1 MAKDKFDM
9 DFDFEKEYGFD
20 PNEFLDGDQDADID
34 FSEFTED
41 VTAAAG
47 SAPEEDLSDLD
58 LDGLDLDGL
67 DLSDVDLGDIDLDG
81 LDLDGDLE
89 AAVPAQ
95 DMFSFD
101 GLDADD
107 DLPAAYGSQPVQEPY
122 YASQAP
128 QEPDVFEGPDVL
140 IDRRREPDFFE
151 EDEAFDATDFDD
163 DDFEKTVYGG
173 DVERPVYQEP
183 VYQQPVYQE
192 PVYQQPVY
200 QEHGHQEAQQPSDA
214 YAGQPQYDE
223 DDFEPFEEQPGK
235 ERPVRQPRAPK
246 PPKPPKEKPAGPS
259 FFEKLI
265 AYYMAPLREEEQP
278 ADPNNPRRRRR
289 KRTKAQ
295 IFKEV
300 YLPPLLAG
308 VTLIVVL
315 VFVIGSVSNAIQQ
328 KKIDND
334 IAIRESQQ
342 AADEA
347 ERLEEE
353 ARIAIEEADRLAMG
367 YDYQGAID
375 LLNSYSGEKTQ
386 EMNMKIADYTTIQS
400 KLVEYK
406 DYSSIPNL
414 SFHVLIADPARA
426 FADKDL
432 GGQYNR
438 NFVTVDEFEKIL
450 EQMYKAGYVL
460 VDFDSFT
467 ETNTGLDGNANF
479 FTTPIALPEGKK
491 PVMITETMV
500 NYLSYMVDSNDD
512 GEPDA
517 GGSGFA
523 YRMIVD
529 ENGDIRAQ
537 MVDANGQ
544 TQTGNYD
551 LVPILEDF
559 IKAHPDFSYKGARA
573 TLAVCGYEGVFGY
586 RTNSS
591 YISSVS
597 QAYYDEQV
605 AGAKTLVEALR
616 NKGYTI
622 ACYTFGNV
630 AYGDRSAT
638 QIQADLQEWTNQITP
653 VVGNVD
659 VLVYARTSDI
669 GDYGGAKFQ
678 VLNGFGFRYFLR
690 HGSQPY
696 AEINNTYVKQSRL
709 MVTGENMAWNSNQ
722 FSGMFDC
729 AAILNNL
736 RGNVPKG

>member
-1 MAKDKFDM
+1 MAKDEFDM

-34 FSEFTED
+34 FSEFIDEQEAPKADAGKED
-41 VTAAAG
+41 DF
-47 SAPEEDLSDLD
+47 SDLNLDDLD
-58 LDGLDLDGL
+58 LDDLDLGDV
-67 DLSDVDLGDIDLDG
+67 DLSDVDLGEDMDFSDVSFDDDDVAAADFNPSSILGEDFDI
-81 LDLDGDLE
+81 
-89 AAVPAQ
+89 PAQ
-95 DMFSFD
+95 EPAYQQEPLFQKE
-101 GLDADD
+101 
-107 DLPAAYGSQPVQEPY
+107 PAAPAEQEP
-122 YASQAP
+122 SCM
-128 QEPDVFEGPDVL
+128 DGPDVL
-140 IDRRREPDFFE
+140 IERRREPDFFPEE
-151 EDEAFDATDFDD
+151 EDFDATDFDE
-163 DDFEKTVYGG
+163 DDFEKTVFGG
-173 DVERPVYQEP
+173 EAESVYQEP
-183 VYQQPVYQE
+183 GFQ
-192 PVYQQPVY
+192 
-200 QEHGHQEAQQPSDA
+200 
-214 YAGQPQYDE
+214 QPQYAPEGYADE
-223 DDFEPFEEQPGK
+223 QPAYPESQYAPEGYEEQPA
-235 ERPVRQPRAPK
+235 EAPAQEPRRRKPSK
-246 PPKPPKEKPAGPS
+246 PPKPPKEKPAGPN
-259 FFEKLI
+259 FITKLVDF
-265 AYYMAPLREEEQP
+265 YMAPLREQEQP
-278 ADPNNPRRRRR
+278 VDPNNPRRRRR

-300 YLPPLLAG
+300 YLPPLMAG
-308 VTLIVVL
+308 LTVVLML
-315 VFVIGSVSNAIQQ
+315 VFVIGSISNAIQQ

-342 AADEA
+342 AAEEEA
-347 ERLEEE
+347 RLEEE
-353 ARIAIEEADRLAMG
+353 AQRVMDEADRLALG

-375 LLNSYSGEKTQ
+375 VLNSYTGEMTQ
-386 EMNMKIADYTTIQS
+386 EMNMKIAEYTNVQS

-426 FADKDL
+426 FSDKTEL
-432 GGQYNR
+432 HGQYNR
-438 NFVTVDEFEKIL
+438 NFVTIDEFSKIL
-450 EQMYKAGYVL
+450 EQLYKGGYVL

-500 NYLSYMVDSNDD
+500 NYLGYMVDSNDD

-517 GGSGFA
+517 GGAGFA

-529 ENGDIRAQ
+529 ENGDIKAQ

-559 IKAHPDFSYKGARA
+559 IKEHPDFSYKGARA

-586 RTNSS
+586 RTNTS

-622 ACYTFGNV
+622 ACYTYGNV
-630 AYGDRSAT
+630 SYGDRSAT
-638 QIQADLQEWTNQITP
+638 QIQADMQEWTSQITP

-678 VLNGFGFRYFLR
+678 VLSGCGFRFFLR

-709 MVTGENMAWNSNQ
+709 MVTGENMAWHSDQ
-722 FSGMFDC
+722 FSALFDC
-729 AAILNNL
+729 AAILNNQ

>member
-1 MAKDKFDM
+1 MAKDEFDM

-34 FSEFTED
+34 FSEFIDEQEAPKADAGKED
-41 VTAAAG
+41 
-47 SAPEEDLSDLD
+47 DFSDLD
-58 LDGLDLDGL
+58 LDDLDLGDV
-67 DLSDVDLGDIDLDG
+67 DLSDVDLGEDMDFSDVSF
-81 LDLDGDLE
+81 DDDDVS
-89 AAVPAQ
+89 AADFDPSSILGEDFGIPAQ
-95 DMFSFD
+95 EPAYQQEPLFQKE
-101 GLDADD
+101 
-107 DLPAAYGSQPVQEPY
+107 PAAPAEQEPSY
-122 YASQAP
+122 M
-128 QEPDVFEGPDVL
+128 DGPDVL
-140 IDRRREPDFFE
+140 IERRREPDFFPEE
-151 EDEAFDATDFDD
+151 EDFDATDFDE
-163 DDFEKTVYGG
+163 DDFEKTVFGG
-173 DVERPVYQEP
+173 EAESVYQEP
-183 VYQQPVYQE
+183 GFQ
-192 PVYQQPVY
+192 
-200 QEHGHQEAQQPSDA
+200 
-214 YAGQPQYDE
+214 QPQYAPEGYADE
-223 DDFEPFEEQPGK
+223 QPAYPESQYAPEGYEEQPA
-235 ERPVRQPRAPK
+235 EAPAQEPRRRKPSK
-246 PPKPPKEKPAGPS
+246 PPKPPKEKPAVPN
-259 FFEKLI
+259 FITKLVDF
-265 AYYMAPLREEEQP
+265 YMAPLREQEQP
-278 ADPNNPRRRRR
+278 VDPNNPRRRRR

-300 YLPPLLAG
+300 YLPPLMAG
-308 VTLIVVL
+308 LTVVLML
-315 VFVIGSVSNAIQQ
+315 VFVIGSISNAIQQ

-342 AADEA
+342 AAEEEA
-347 ERLEEE
+347 RLEEE
-353 ARIAIEEADRLAMG
+353 AQRVMDEADRLALG

-375 LLNSYSGEKTQ
+375 VLNSYTGEMTQ
-386 EMNMKIADYTTIQS
+386 EMNMKIAEYTNVQS

-426 FADKDL
+426 FSDKTEL
-432 GGQYNR
+432 HGQYNR
-438 NFVTVDEFEKIL
+438 NFVTIDEFSKIL
-450 EQMYKAGYVL
+450 EQLYKGGYVL

-512 GEPDA
+512 DEPDA
-517 GGSGFA
+517 GGAGFA

-529 ENGDIRAQ
+529 ENGDIKAQ

-559 IKAHPDFSYKGARA
+559 IKEHPDFSYKGARA

-586 RTNSS
+586 RTNTS

-622 ACYTFGNV
+622 ACYTYGNV
-630 AYGDRSAT
+630 SYGDRSAT
-638 QIQADLQEWTNQITP
+638 QIQADMQEWTSQITP

-678 VLNGFGFRYFLR
+678 VLSGCGFRFFLR

-709 MVTGENMAWNSNQ
+709 MVTGENMAWHSDQ
-722 FSGMFDC
+722 FSGLFDC
-729 AAILNNL
+729 AAILNNQ

>member
-34 FSEFTED
+34 ISDFSEDAYAPAAPMAED
-41 VTAAAG
+41 
-47 SAPEEDLSDLD
+47 DLSDLD
-58 LDGLDLDGL
+58 LSDLDLDGL
-67 DLSDVDLGDIDLDG
+67 DLSDVDLSDIDLDG
-81 LDLDGDLE
+81 LGLNDGFDAGSPVQEEL
-89 AAVPAQ
+89 
-95 DMFSFD
+95 SFD
-101 GLDADD
+101 DLGVETHLQDAYE
-107 DLPAAYGSQPVQEPY
+107 PEPVQEPFF
-122 YASQAP
+122 AP
-128 QEPDVFEGPDVL
+128 QEPEPFSGPDVL
-140 IDRRREPDFFE
+140 IERRREPDLFE
-151 EDEAFDATDFDD
+151 DDVDFDASDFDD
-163 DDFEKTVYGG
+163 DDFEKTVFGA

-183 VYQQPVYQE
+183 VYQPVEQDQNYQAPQDM
-192 PVYQQPVY
+192 PVGYG
-200 QEHGHQEAQQPSDA
+200 E
-214 YAGQPQYDE
+214 QPQYAPEGYEGYDGQAQQ
-223 DDFEPFEEQPGK
+223 EQPVR
-235 ERPVRQPRAPK
+235 EHRPSR
-246 PPKPPKEKPAGPS
+246 PPKPQKEKPAGPN
-259 FFEKLI
+259 FFEKLV
-265 AYYMAPLREEEQP
+265 AYYMAPLREDEQP
-278 ADPNNPRRRRR
+278 TDPNNPRRRRR
-289 KRTKAQ
+289 RRTKVQ

-308 VTLIVVL
+308 VTLVVIL
-315 VFVIGSVSNAIQQ
+315 AFLIGSISNAIQQ

-342 AADEA
+342 AAEEA

-353 ARIAIEEADRLAMG
+353 ARTVIEEADHLALG
-367 YDYQGAID
+367 YDYAGAIE

-386 EMNMKIADYTTIQS
+386 EMNMKIAEYTNTQS

-426 FADKDL
+426 FADKGL

-450 EQMYKAGYVL
+450 EQLYKAGYVL

-500 NYLSYMVDSNDD
+500 NYLSYMVDSNED

-517 GGSGFA
+517 GGAGFA

-529 ENGDIRAQ
+529 ENGDIKAQ

-586 RTNSS
+586 RTNTS

-622 ACYTFGNV
+622 ACYTYGNV

-678 VLNGFGFRYFLR
+678 VLNGVGFRYFIR

>member
-1 MAKDKFDM
+1 MAKDEFDM

-34 FSEFTED
+34 FSEFGDEEIAPVAD
-41 VTAAAG
+41 AG
-47 SAPEEDLSDLD
+47 EEDDFSDLNLDDLD
-58 LDGLDLDGL
+58 LDDL
-67 DLSDVDLGDIDLDG
+67 DLSDVDLGEDMDFSDVSFDDDG
-81 LDLDGDLE
+81 L
-89 AAVPAQ
+89 A
-95 DMFSFD
+95 
-101 GLDADD
+101 ADD
-107 DLPAAYGSQPVQEPY
+107 FDPESFLPEDFDAPAADPAYQQEETAREPFFQETPA
-122 YASQAP
+122 ASVDPEP
-128 QEPDVFEGPDVL
+128 QYLDGPDVL
-140 IDRRREPDFFE
+140 IDRRREPDFFPEE
-151 EDEAFDATDFDD
+151 EDFDATDFDEA
-163 DDFEKTVYGG
+163 DFEKTVFGG
-173 DVERPVYQEP
+173 SGDEPMYQEAAF
-183 VYQQPVYQE
+183 Q
-192 PVYQQPVY
+192 
-200 QEHGHQEAQQPSDA
+200 
-214 YAGQPQYDE
+214 QPQYAPEGYGNEQAPDTAE
-223 DDFEPFEEQPGK
+223 GYGEPQYAPEGYEEESSQEAPAQ
-235 ERPVRQPRAPK
+235 EPRRRKPAK
-246 PPKPPKEKPAGPS
+246 PPREKPAAPN
-259 FFEKLI
+259 FLTKLM
-265 AYYMAPLREEEQP
+265 AFYMAPLREAEQP
-278 ADPNNPRRRRR
+278 ADPSNPRRRRR

-300 YLPPLLAG
+300 YLPPLMAG
-308 VTLIVVL
+308 LTLVLML
-315 VFVIGSVSNAIQQ
+315 VFVIGAISNAIQQ

-334 IAIRESQQ
+334 IAVRESQQ
-342 AADEA
+342 AAEEEA
-347 ERLEEE
+347 RLEEE
-353 ARIAIEEADRLAMG
+353 AQRVMDEAERLAMG
-367 YDYQGAID
+367 YDYDGAISV
-375 LLNSYSGEKTQ
+375 LNSYSGDMTQ
-386 EMNMKIADYTTIQS
+386 EMNMKIAEYTNVQS

-426 FADKDL
+426 FAEKEAL
-432 GGQYNR
+432 RGQYNR
-438 NFVTVDEFEKIL
+438 NFVTVDEFTKIL
-450 EQMYKAGYVL
+450 EQLYKGGYVL

-479 FTTPIALPEGKK
+479 FTTPITLPEGKK

-517 GGSGFA
+517 GGAGFA

-529 ENGDIRAQ
+529 ENGDIKAQ

-559 IKAHPDFSYKGARA
+559 IKEHPDFSYKGARA

-586 RTNSS
+586 RTNTS

-622 ACYTFGNV
+622 ACYTYGNV
-630 AYGDRSAT
+630 SYGDRSAT
-638 QIQADLQEWTNQITP
+638 QIQADMQEWTNQITP
-653 VVGNVD
+653 VLGSVE

-678 VLNGFGFRYFLR
+678 VLTGCGFRYFVR

-709 MVTGENMAWNSNQ
+709 MVTGENMAWHSDQ
-722 FSGMFDC
+722 FSGLFDC
-729 AAILNNL
+729 AAILNNQ

>member
-1 MAKDKFDM
+1 MAKDEFDM

-34 FSEFTED
+34 FSEFMDEQEAPKADAGKED
-41 VTAAAG
+41 DF
-47 SAPEEDLSDLD
+47 SDLNLDDLD
-58 LDGLDLDGL
+58 LDDLDLGDV
-67 DLSDVDLGDIDLDG
+67 DLSDVDLGEDMDFSDVSFDDDDVSAADFDPSSILGEDFDI
-81 LDLDGDLE
+81 
-89 AAVPAQ
+89 PAQ
-95 DMFSFD
+95 EPAYQQEPLFQKE
-101 GLDADD
+101 
-107 DLPAAYGSQPVQEPY
+107 PAAPAEQEPSY
-122 YASQAP
+122 M
-128 QEPDVFEGPDVL
+128 DGPDVL
-140 IDRRREPDFFE
+140 IERRREPDFFPEE
-151 EDEAFDATDFDD
+151 EDFDATDFDE
-163 DDFEKTVYGG
+163 DDFEKTVFGG
-173 DVERPVYQEP
+173 EAESVYQEP
-183 VYQQPVYQE
+183 GFQ
-192 PVYQQPVY
+192 
-200 QEHGHQEAQQPSDA
+200 
-214 YAGQPQYDE
+214 QPQYAPEGYADE
-223 DDFEPFEEQPGK
+223 QPAQYAPEGYEEQPA
-235 ERPVRQPRAPK
+235 EAPAQEPRRRKPSK
-246 PPKPPKEKPAGPS
+246 PPKPPKEKPAGPN
-259 FFEKLI
+259 FITKLVDF
-265 AYYMAPLREEEQP
+265 YMAPLREQEQP
-278 ADPNNPRRRRR
+278 VDPNNPRRRRR

-300 YLPPLLAG
+300 YLPPLMAG
-308 VTLIVVL
+308 LTVVLML
-315 VFVIGSVSNAIQQ
+315 VFVIGSISNAIQQ

-342 AADEA
+342 AAEEEA
-347 ERLEEE
+347 RLEEE
-353 ARIAIEEADRLAMG
+353 AQRVMDEADRLALG

-375 LLNSYSGEKTQ
+375 VLNSYTGEMTQ
-386 EMNMKIADYTTIQS
+386 EMNMKIAEYTNVQS

-426 FADKDL
+426 FSDKTEL
-432 GGQYNR
+432 HGQYNR
-438 NFVTVDEFEKIL
+438 NFVTIDEFSKIL
-450 EQMYKAGYVL
+450 EQLYKGGYVL

-500 NYLSYMVDSNDD
+500 NYLGYMVDSNDD

-517 GGSGFA
+517 GGAGFA

-529 ENGDIRAQ
+529 ENGDIKAQ

-559 IKAHPDFSYKGARA
+559 IKEHPDFSYKGARA

-586 RTNSS
+586 RTNTS

-622 ACYTFGNV
+622 ACYTYGNV
-630 AYGDRSAT
+630 SYGDRSAT
-638 QIQADLQEWTNQITP
+638 QIQADMQEWTSQITP

-678 VLNGFGFRYFLR
+678 VLSGCGFRFFLR
-690 HGSQPY
+690 HGSKPY

-709 MVTGENMAWNSNQ
+709 MVTGENMAWHSDQ
-722 FSGMFDC
+722 FSGLFDC
-729 AAILNNL
+729 AAILNNQ

>member
-1 MAKDKFDM
+1 MAKDEFDM

-20 PNEFLDGDQDADID
+20 PNEFLGGDQDADID
-34 FSEFTED
+34 FSVFAQEEPAAPAAPKAED
-41 VTAAAG
+41 
-47 SAPEEDLSDLD
+47 DFSDLD
-58 LDGLDLDGL
+58 LDDLNL
-67 DLSDVDLGDIDLDG
+67 EDLDLGDVNLDDIDL
-81 LDLDGDLE
+81 GDLNLDDIDLGDG
-89 AAVPAQ
+89 ADFSDVPGNADGISVDDIDPDSFLQ
-95 DMFSFD
+95 D
-101 GLDADD
+101 
-107 DLPAAYGSQPVQEPY
+107 AYAMHSEENVQEPSY
-122 YASQAP
+122 IQDP
-128 QEPDVFEGPDVL
+128 VQKDVGYSDGPDVL
-140 IDRRREPDFFE
+140 IGRREPESFQDE
-151 EDEAFDATDFDD
+151 EDFDATDFDE
-163 DDFEKTVYGG
+163 DDFEKTVF
-173 DVERPVYQEP
+173 VANREAPVYEQP
-183 VYQQPVYQE
+183 QYQQPQEQE
-192 PVYQQPVY
+192 PQ
-200 QEHGHQEAQQPSDA
+200 G
-214 YAGQPQYDE
+214 PQYDE
-223 DDFEPFEEQPGK
+223 DEFDDLPQYAQEEPHQP
-235 ERPVRQPRAPK
+235 PRGQK
-246 PPKPPKEKPAGPS
+246 PPKPPREKAPMPGFLA
-259 FFEKLI
+259 KLI
-265 AYYMAPLREEEQP
+265 AFYMAPLREAEKP
-278 ADPNNPRRRRR
+278 VDPNNPRRRRR

-308 VTLIVVL
+308 LTLILIL
-315 VFVIGSVSNAIQQ
+315 VFVIGSISNAIQQ

-334 IAIRESQQ
+334 VAVRESQQ
-342 AADEA
+342 AA
-347 ERLEEE
+347 EEE
-353 ARIAIEEADRLAMG
+353 ARLEAEAARILEESSRLAQG
-367 YDYQGAID
+367 YDYQAAIEV
-375 LLNSYSGEKTQ
+375 LNSYSGDMTQ
-386 EMNMKIADYTTIQS
+386 EMNLKIAEYTNIQS
-400 KLVEYK
+400 SLVEYK

-426 FADKDL
+426 FVDKSL

-438 NFVTVDEFEKIL
+438 NFVTVDEFSKIL
-450 EQMYKAGYVL
+450 EQLYKGGYVL

-491 PVMITETMV
+491 PVMLTETMV

-517 GGSGFA
+517 GAAGFA

-529 ENGDIRAQ
+529 ENGDIKAQ

-559 IKAHPDFSYKGARA
+559 IKEHPDFCYKGARA

-586 RTNSS
+586 RTNTS

-597 QAYYDEQV
+597 QAFYDEQV

-622 ACYTFGNV
+622 ACYTYGNV
-630 AYGDRSAT
+630 AYGDKSAT
-638 QIQADLQEWTNQITP
+638 QIQADMQEWTNQITP
-653 VVGNVD
+653 VLGDVD

-678 VLNGFGFRYFLR
+678 VLHGCGFRYFVR

-709 MVTGENMAWNSNQ
+709 MVTGENMAWNSSQ
-722 FSGMFDC
+722 FNGLFDC
-729 AAILNNL
+729 AAIMNNL

>member
-1 MAKDKFDM
+1 MAKDEFDM

-34 FSEFTED
+34 ISEFSEEAPAM
-41 VTAAAG
+41 AAPVG
-47 SAPEEDLSDLD
+47 DDLSDLD
-58 LDGLDLDGL
+58 LDLDGL

-81 LDLDGDLE
+81 LGLDGDFDME
-89 AAVPAQ
+89 APVQ
-95 DMFSFD
+95 DGFSFD
-101 GLDADD
+101 DLDPDSYLQD
-107 DLPAAYGSQPVQEPY
+107 AYEPEPVQEPFY
-122 YASQAP
+122 AP
-128 QEPDVFEGPDVL
+128 QPSQNPEMFDGPDVL
-140 IDRRREPDFFE
+140 IDRRREPDLFE

-183 VYQQPVYQE
+183 VYQEPQE
-192 PVYQQPVY
+192 MPAVP
-200 QEHGHQEAQQPSDA
+200 G
-214 YAGQPQYDE
+214 GQPQYDE
-223 DDFEPFEEQPGK
+223 DDFEPYEEQPQQ
-235 ERPVRQPRAPK
+235 ERPAREPRRAK

-259 FFEKLI
+259 FIEKVI
-265 AYYMAPLREEEQP
+265 AYYMAPLREGEQP
-278 ADPNNPRRRRR
+278 VDPNNPRRRRR

-308 VTLIVVL
+308 VTLIVIL
-315 VFVIGSVSNAIQQ
+315 AFLIGSISNAIQQ

-334 IAIRESQQ
+334 IAIRESQH
-342 AADEA
+342 AAEEA

-353 ARIAIEEADRLAMG
+353 ARMVIEEADRLAEG

-375 LLNSYSGEKTQ
+375 LLNGYSGEKTQ

-400 KLVEYK
+400 KLLEYK

-426 FADKDL
+426 FSDKTEL
-432 GGQYNR
+432 HGQYNR

-450 EQMYKAGYVL
+450 EQLYKAGYVL

-517 GGSGFA
+517 GGAGFA

-529 ENGDIRAQ
+529 ENGDIKAQ

-586 RTNSS
+586 RTNTS

-622 ACYTFGNV
+622 ACYTYGNV

-678 VLNGFGFRYFLR
+678 VLNGVGFRYFIR